1 MQNYFSF
8 LVFHH
13 RHNRIWSGRAAGVA
27 VTEEGK
33 GHILYN
39 DIYGMEWGGVDIRNG
54 GNPVV
59 TNNWIRDGHADGI
72 VIGEGGKGVIMDN
85 DIRGTEMIVHHK
97 FNQGYLQHIFCSRL
111 HVVYKGNYDYCS
123 VHFCAVCGVS
133 CRTDINKIILC
144 ITCVALNC

>member
-1 MQNYFSF
+1 M
-8 LVFHH
+8 
-13 RHNRIWSGRAAGVA
+13 
-27 VTEEGK
+27 TEEGK

-85 DIRGTEMIVHHK
+85 DIRGTYNVHH
-97 FNQGYLQHIFCSRL
+97 
-111 HVVYKGNYDYCS
+111 
-123 VHFCAVCGVS
+123 
-133 CRTDINKIILC
+133 DIQRKDTY
-144 ITCVALNC
+144 ITST

>member
-1 MQNYFSF
+1 MAWK
-8 LVFHH
+8 HH
-13 RHNRIWSGRAAGVA
+13 ACKILYASLLCRHNRIWSGRAAGVA

-59 TNNWIRDGHADGI
+59 TNNWIREGHADGI

-85 DIRGTEMIVHHK
+85 DIRGT
-97 FNQGYLQHIFCSRL
+97 L
-111 HVVYKGNYDYCS
+111 
-123 VHFCAVCGVS
+123 
-133 CRTDINKIILC
+133 
-144 ITCVALNC
+144 

>member
-1 MQNYFSF
+1 MCPYAF
-8 LVFHH
+8 VF
-13 RHNRIWSGRAAGVA
+13 RHNRIWAGRAAGVA

-59 TNNWIRDGHADGI
+59 TNNWIREGHADGI

-85 DIRGTEMIVHHK
+85 DIRGNSLLRKNILWIY
-97 FNQGYLQHIFCSRL
+97 YLC
-111 HVVYKGNYDYCS
+111 
-123 VHFCAVCGVS
+123 
-133 CRTDINKIILC
+133 C
-144 ITCVALNC
+144 ITVKTRV

>member
-1 MQNYFSF
+1 MIFRNNTGRQNLSFCVQNYFSF

-97 FNQGYLQHIFCSRL
+97 FKCAMSRVFTAHILQQTTCSL
-111 HVVYKGNYDYCS
+111 
-123 VHFCAVCGVS
+123 
-133 CRTDINKIILC
+133 
-144 ITCVALNC
+144 

>member
-1 MQNYFSF
+1 MRKVATMYLRLSKLEVTSVISSNFTLDPPLAIF
-8 LVFHH
+8 C
-13 RHNRIWSGRAAGVA
+13 RHNRIWSGRAAGIA

-85 DIRGTEMIVHHK
+85 DIRGK
-97 FNQGYLQHIFCSRL
+97 
-111 HVVYKGNYDYCS
+111 
-123 VHFCAVCGVS
+123 CGL
-133 CRTDINKIILC
+133 I
-144 ITCVALNC
+144 

>member
-1 MQNYFSF
+1 MPHF
-8 LVFHH
+8 LC

-59 TNNWIRDGHADGI
+59 TNNWIREGHADGI

-85 DIRGTEMIVHHK
+85 DIRGTL
-97 FNQGYLQHIFCSRL
+97 QQYLYTIHQDPAFARPEES
-111 HVVYKGNYDYCS
+111 
-123 VHFCAVCGVS
+123 
-133 CRTDINKIILC
+133 
-144 ITCVALNC
+144 

>member
-1 MQNYFSF
+1 M
-8 LVFHH
+8 
-13 RHNRIWSGRAAGVA
+13 A

-59 TNNWIRDGHADGI
+59 TNNWIREGHADGI

-85 DIRGTEMIVHHK
+85 DIRGNSLLRKNILWIY
-97 FNQGYLQHIFCSRL
+97 YLC
-111 HVVYKGNYDYCS
+111 
-123 VHFCAVCGVS
+123 
-133 CRTDINKIILC
+133 C
-144 ITCVALNC
+144 ITVKTRV